1 MCTSYSALHAY
12 PAVGSS
18 RRYKGLIAELHRII
32 RGRASSAARGD
43 VSVSEEGS
51 DKRLAIFEG
60 EARIGE
66 VMQGLQ
72 AIQLRPED
80 FASPVALQ
88 MALSR
93 IYEAVLKA
101 FESGPKKRYI
111 AEIRFTDSLGNPV
124 TFAVDL
130 GETPP
135 PFSKNKVRARIVVE
149 IYEDDEE

>member
-1 MCTSYSALHAY
+1 M
-12 PAVGSS
+12 G
-18 RRYKGLIAELHRII
+18 E
-32 RGRASSAARGD
+32 
-43 VSVSEEGS
+43 EEGA
-51 DKRLAIFEG
+51 KRLAIFEG
-60 EARIGE
+60 EARVGE

-80 FASPVALQ
+80 FSSPVALQ

-101 FESGPKKRYI
+101 FETGPKKRYV

-130 GETPP
+130 GEAPP
-135 PFSKNKVRARIVVE
+135 PFSKDRVRARIVVE
-149 IYEDDEE
+149 IYEEEPKTD